1 MMCGSFPIHYSF
13 LLVTNNYLKQKKIEI
28 VFDLFLVAEIGL
40 EPMTFGL

>member
-1 MMCGSFPIHYSF
+1 MYVSVPVHYLF
-13 LLVTNNYLKQKKIEI
+13 LLVSNNSLKQKKIEI